1 MLPNFSKEEIMSLDL
16 GLKGKTA
23 VITGGAAGI
32 GNETAEFFLK
42 QGANVVL
49 ADLNPEVNNIAKE
62 MGGDKAIGVAGNV
75 CDAEKDTI
83 TFTVVLGGY
92 YMLKYIV
99 NFFRAER
106 RCKHEY
112 DWYNMRYGGGT

>member
-62 MGGDKAIGVAGNV
+62 MVRTSFATPLN
-75 CDAEKDTI
+75 CRN
-83 TFTVVLGGY
+83 Y
-92 YMLKYIV
+92 Q
-99 NFFRAER
+99 R
-106 RCKHEY
+106 RFLEQ
-112 DWYNMRYGGGT
+112 NN

>member
-49 ADLNPEVNNIAKE
+49 ADLNPEVNNIAKDWAAIRQSE
-62 MGGDKAIGVAGNV
+62 LPETYVMQNTDSMLSKKA
-75 CDAEKDTI
+75 
-83 TFTVVLGGY
+83 
-92 YMLKYIV
+92 
-99 NFFRAER
+99 
-106 RCKHEY
+106 
-112 DWYNMRYGGGT
+112 